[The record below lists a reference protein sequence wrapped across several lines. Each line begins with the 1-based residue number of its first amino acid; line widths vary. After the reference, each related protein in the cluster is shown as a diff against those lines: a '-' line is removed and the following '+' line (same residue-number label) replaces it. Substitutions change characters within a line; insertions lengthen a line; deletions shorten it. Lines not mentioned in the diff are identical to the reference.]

1 MIEVVGVSKKFGE
14 NTILDNVTMTFEN
27 GKIYG
32 LVGRNGSGK
41 TVLMKIICGIMRAD
55 IGTVMSDGVKI
66 GEDVDFLPNTGLII
80 ETPGF
85 IGYQSG
91 YKNLEALAA
100 IRGIIGKEKIK
111 ETMKLVGLDP
121 DSKKKVKKYSLGMRQ
136 KLGLAQAIMEDNDVY
151 IFDEPMNSLDK
162 ETVSNIRDII
172 RELKSNNKIIII
184 SSHME
189 EDICLL
195 CDEVFDITA
204 GVVSKR
210 KN

>member
-1 MIEVVGVSKKFGE
+1 MIEVVGVTKNFKE
-14 NTILDNVTMTFEN
+14 MKVLDNVTMTFKEGN
-27 GKIYG
+27 IYG

-41 TVLMKIICGIMRAD
+41 TVLMKIISGIMKAD
-55 IGTVMSDGVKI
+55 KGSVISNGVII
-66 GEDVDFLPNTGLII
+66 GEDVDFLPNTGLVI

-91 YKNLEALAA
+91 YKNLEILAS
-100 IRGIIGKEKIK
+100 IKNVIKKERIK

-121 DSKKKVKKYSLGMRQ
+121 ESKKKVKKYSLGMRQ

-172 RELKSNNKIIII
+172 KELKEKNKIVII

-189 EDICLL
+189 EDINLL
-195 CDEVFDITA
+195 CDEVYDIVS

-210 KN
+210 G

>member
-1 MIEVVGVSKKFGE
+1 MLEVVGVSKKFG
-14 NTILDNVTMTFEN
+14 NVTVLNDVNISLES

-55 IGTVMSDGVKI
+55 DGYVKYNDKKI
-66 GEDVDFLPNTGLII
+66 GEEVDFLPNTGLII

-91 YKNLEALAA
+91 LKNLQHLAS
-100 IRGIIGKEKIK
+100 IRGKITSDKIK
-111 ETMKLVGLDP
+111 ETMTLVGLDP
-121 DSKKKVKKYSLGMRQ
+121 ESKKKVKKYSLGMKQ

-162 ETVSNIRDII
+162 ETVNNVREII
-172 RELKSNNKIIII
+172 RNLKKDNKIVII

-189 EDICLL
+189 EDIKLL
-195 CDEVFDITA
+195 CDEVYDVKE
-204 GVVSKR
+204 GVVTKR
-210 KN
+210 G

>member
-1 MIEVVGVSKKFGE
+1 MIEVVGVTKKFGE
-14 NTILDNVTMTFEN
+14 HVVLDNVSLTFEN

-32 LVGRNGSGK
+32 MVGRNGSGK
-41 TVLMKIICGIMRAD
+41 TVLMKIISGIMRAD
-55 IGTVMSDGVKI
+55 IGHVVSDGIII
-66 GEDVDFLPNTGLII
+66 GNDVDFLPNAGLII

-91 YKNLEALAA
+91 YKNLEVLAS
-100 IRGIIGKEKIK
+100 IRRKIGKDRIK
-111 ETMKLVGLDP
+111 ETMTLVGLDP

-151 IFDEPMNSLDK
+151 ILDEPMNGLDK
-162 ETVSNIRDII
+162 ETVANV
-172 RELKSNNKIIII
+172 RELIKDLKKNNKIVII

-189 EDICLL
+189 EDINLL
-195 CDEVFDITA
+195 CDEVYSVVN

-210 KN
+210 